1 VKAGFA
7 ILPITP
13 QVSDM
18 RIAAVVCAGSILLA
32 GCVTVPPDAF
42 VVTQQQLAKRQIET
56 RRYDGIKEEELLAA
70 VSNLLQDTGFTL
82 ENSEAKLGLL
92 SASKQRDATHGG
104 EIVAAIFVAV
114 LTGVVTPI
122 SKDQTIRASVVVRPV
137 QSGSEGEIVKDS
149 FFVRVTFQRI
159 VRRTDNSTYVQ
170 TLDDVELYQDFFDK
184 LSKAVFLEGQK
195 I

>member
-1 VKAGFA
+1 
-7 ILPITP
+7 
-13 QVSDM
+13 M
-18 RIAAVVCAGSILLA
+18 RVAAVACAGVILLA
-32 GCVTVPPDAF
+32 GCVTVPSDAF

-56 RRYDGIKEEELLAA
+56 RRYDGIKEEELLTA

-82 ENSEAKLGLL
+82 ENSEVKLGLL
-92 SASKQRDATHGG
+92 SASKQRDATDMR
-104 EIVAAIFVAV
+104 EIVVFVLIAA
-114 LTGVVTPI
+114 LTGVANPI

-137 QSGSEGEIVKDS
+137 QSGSAGEVVKGS

-170 TLDDVELYQDFFDK
+170 TLDNIELYQDFFDK
-184 LSKAVFLEGQK
+184 LSKAVFLEAQE